1 MNRAMVI
8 GSICLLYVGGCTSY
22 YKVHD
27 PTTGRDYYTTDLRE
41 KSGGAATLKD
51 GRSGNTVN
59 LQNSEVQKITKEQYE
74 AARFTAPRESEK
86 PAANPFQ

>member
-1 MNRAMVI
+1 MNRAMLAMIV
-8 GSICLLYVGGCTSY
+8 GLGCVGGCTSY

-51 GRSGNTVN
+51 GRTGNTVN
-59 LQNSEVQKITKEQYE
+59 LQNSEVQQITKEQYE
-74 AARFTAPRESEK
+74 AGRFTAPKEPEK